1 MLDLRPGR
9 SATAGEAVAKVI
21 VLKPLFTKLDR
32 KIRLGP
38 EERGAL
44 AGLIQSRAHRLPAR
58 QDLYVEGDAVSPIR
72 IILDGWACRY
82 DQLADGRRQI
92 VELFLPG
99 DIIGHD
105 SLFAERQDHSA
116 CSISALSYA
125 QISRGEINA
134 LAQRFPALGHALLWD
149 LSVAAA
155 INRQWIRSLGRLSA
169 TQRIAHLFCELFC
182 RSACAGLTRGTAF
195 DMPMGQR
202 DLGDARGLSTVQVN
216 RTVQLLRSAGLLEWR
231 RRVVEIA
238 DLPRLTRIAM
248 FRPHYLELDSADQL
262 LASHWHPEAEAST
275 RQPPDERDL
284 PLFS

>member
-1 MLDLRPGR
+1 MLN
-9 SATAGEAVAKVI
+9 
-21 VLKPLFTKLDR
+21 PLFTKLDC
-32 KIRLGP
+32 KMPLGP
-38 EERGAL
+38 EERSAL
-44 AGLIQSRAHRLPAR
+44 AGLVQSRARRLPAR

-99 DIIGHD
+99 DIMGQD
-105 SLFAERQDHSA
+105 CLFAERQDHSA

-125 QISRGEINA
+125 LISRSELEA
-134 LAQRFPALGHALLWD
+134 VVQLFPALGQALLWD
-149 LSVAAA
+149 SSVAAA
-155 INRQWIRSLGRLSA
+155 IHRQWIRSLGRLSA
-169 TQRIAHLFCELFC
+169 TQRIAHLFCELFY
-182 RSACAGLTRGTAF
+182 RSARAGLTRGTTF

-248 FRPHYLELDSADQL
+248 FRPHYLELGAASEL
-262 LASHWHPEAEAST
+262 LASHSSPQSEAARPS
-275 RQPPDERDL
+275 PDDRDL
-284 PLFS
+284 PLFR

>member
-1 MLDLRPGR
+1 MLN
-9 SATAGEAVAKVI
+9 
-21 VLKPLFTKLDR
+21 PLFTKLDC

-44 AGLIQSRAHRLPAR
+44 AGLIQTRARRLPAR
-58 QDLYVEGDAVSPIR
+58 QDLYVEGDPVSPMR
-72 IILDGWACRY
+72 IVLDGWACRY

-99 DIIGHD
+99 DIMGQD
-105 SLFAERQDHSA
+105 CLFAERQDHSA

-125 QISRGEINA
+125 QISRSE
-134 LAQRFPALGHALLWD
+134 LETMVQQFPAVGQALLWD
-149 LSVAAA
+149 ASVAAA
-155 INRQWIRSLGRLSA
+155 IHRQWIRSLGRLSA
-169 TQRIAHLFCELFC
+169 TQRIAHLFCELFY
-182 RSACAGLTRGTAF
+182 RSARAGLTRGTTF

-248 FRPHYLELDSADQL
+248 FRPHYLELEPDSEL
-262 LASHWHPEAEAST
+262 LASHGNPGPEVST
-275 RQPPDERDL
+275 RPVPEDRDL
-284 PLFS
+284 PLFR